1 MEDRINELEHRVDD
15 LAMDLGGLVAR
26 FDEDGEQLPTQK
38 DINELDNSSILDLQE
53 RVAAIERALVTLT
66 NTLHVVD
73 AASLLAVYSLIK
85 TDSLRQPDFK
95 SKQDVIDSG
104 CSDAI
109 TRMLKTVQVYM
120 NNEKEKSDGK
130 DKAEGR

>member
-1 MEDRINELEHRVDD
+1 MEDDIKELSHRSIENAEAIGEVAGDLED
-15 LAMDLGGLVAR
+15 LAKKV
-26 FDEDGEQLPTQK
+26 E
-38 DINELDNSSILDLQE
+38 ELTY
-53 RVAAIERALVTLT
+53 RVVAAERALSILT

-73 AASLLAVYSLIK
+73 AASLLAVYSLIQTNNLK
-85 TDSLRQPDFK
+85 QPTFK

-120 NNEKEKSDGK
+120 NNEAGKEKNGK

>member
-1 MEDRINELEHRVDD
+1 MDEVNVDP
-15 LAMDLGGLVAR
+15 VT
-26 FDEDGEQLPTQK
+26 TQK
-38 DINELDNSSILDLQE
+38 DINELDNDNILELQE
-53 RVAAIERALVTLT
+53 RVAAIEKALQILT

-85 TDSLRQPDFK
+85 TDNLRQPDFK

-120 NNEKEKSDGK
+120 NNEAANGK
-130 DKAEGR
+130 DKTEGR

>member
-1 MEDRINELEHRVDD
+1 MEDDIKELSHRSIENAEAIGEVAGD
-15 LAMDLGGLVAR
+15 LEDL
-26 FDEDGEQLPTQK
+26 TK
-38 DINELDNSSILDLQE
+38 
-53 RVAAIERALVTLT
+53 RVTAIEKALAVLT

-120 NNEKEKSDGK
+120 ANEEKK
-130 DKAEGR
+130 DEK

>member
-1 MEDRINELEHRVDD
+1 MEDKINDLETRTINMAEKTVDIGND
-15 LAMDLGGLVAR
+15 LEDL
-26 FDEDGEQLPTQK
+26 K
-38 DINELDNSSILDLQE
+38 E
-53 RVAAIERALVTLT
+53 RVAAIEKALVTLT

-85 TDSLRQPDFK
+85 TDNLRQPDFK

-120 NNEKEKSDGK
+120 NNEKKSNGE
-130 DKAEGR
+130 DKTEGR

>member
-1 MEDRINELEHRVDD
+1 MEDRITELEHKVDD
-15 LAMDLGGLVAR
+15 LAMDLGGFMAR

-38 DINELDNSSILDLQE
+38 DINELDNSSILELQE
-53 RVAAIERALVTLT
+53 RVAAIEKALVTLT

-73 AASLLAVYSLIK
+73 AASLLAVYSLIQTNNLK
-85 TDSLRQPDFK
+85 QPTFK

-120 NNEKEKSDGK
+120 ANEVKKGA
-130 DKAEGR
+130 AEA

>member
-1 MEDRINELEHRVDD
+1 METTKELITKVKELEER
-15 LAMDLGGLVAR
+15 LVA
-26 FDEDGEQLPTQK
+26 
-38 DINELDNSSILDLQE
+38 
-53 RVAAIERALVTLT
+53 AERALAILT

-73 AASLLAVYSLIK
+73 AASLLAVYSLIQTNNLK
-85 TDSLRQPDFK
+85 QPTFK

-120 NNEKEKSDGK
+120 ANEKEKSNGK
-130 DKAEGR
+130 DKTEGR

>member
-1 MEDRINELEHRVDD
+1 MEDDIKELSHRSIENAEAIGETAGELED
-15 LAMDLGGLVAR
+15 L
-26 FDEDGEQLPTQK
+26 TK
-38 DINELDNSSILDLQE
+38 

-120 NNEKEKSDGK
+120 NNEKEKSNGK

>member
-1 MEDRINELEHRVDD
+1 MEDDIKDLETRAANMTEKIVDVGND
-15 LAMDLGGLVAR
+15 LEDL
-26 FDEDGEQLPTQK
+26 K
-38 DINELDNSSILDLQE
+38 E
-53 RVAAIERALVTLT
+53 RVAAIEKALVTLT

-120 NNEKEKSDGK
+120 ANERKK
-130 DKAEGR
+130 DASNASE

>member
-1 MEDRINELEHRVDD
+1 MTTRELTTKVKELEER
-15 LAMDLGGLVAR
+15 LVA
-26 FDEDGEQLPTQK
+26 
-38 DINELDNSSILDLQE
+38 
-53 RVAAIERALVTLT
+53 AERALAILT

-73 AASLLAVYSLIK
+73 AASLLAVYSLIQTNNLK
-85 TDSLRQPDFK
+85 QPDFK

-120 NNEKEKSDGK
+120 NNEASNGK
-130 DKAEGR
+130 DKTEGR

>member
-1 MEDRINELEHRVDD
+1 MEDDIKDLETRAANMAEKIVDVGND
-15 LAMDLGGLVAR
+15 LEDL
-26 FDEDGEQLPTQK
+26 K
-38 DINELDNSSILDLQE
+38 E
-53 RVAAIERALVTLT
+53 RVTAIEKALVTLT

-85 TDSLRQPDFK
+85 TDNLRQPDFK

-120 NNEKEKSDGK
+120 NNEAKKNGK
-130 DKAEGR
+130 DKTEGR

>member
-1 MEDRINELEHRVDD
+1 MEVKMTTKELTTKVNELEDR
-15 LAMDLGGLVAR
+15 LVA
-26 FDEDGEQLPTQK
+26 
-38 DINELDNSSILDLQE
+38 
-53 RVAAIERALVTLT
+53 AERALAILT

-120 NNEKEKSDGK
+120 NNEAANGK
-130 DKAEGR
+130 DKTEGR

>member
-1 MEDRINELEHRVDD
+1 MEDKIYDLENRVNELAAQVGELEASIED
-15 LAMDLGGLVAR
+15 LTKIKEALTSHD
-26 FDEDGEQLPTQK
+26 K
-38 DINELDNSSILDLQE
+38 
-53 RVAAIERALVTLT
+53 ALVTLT

-85 TDSLRQPDFK
+85 TGNLRQPDFK

-120 NNEKEKSDGK
+120 NNEKEKSNGK
-130 DKAEGR
+130 DETEGR

>member
-1 MEDRINELEHRVDD
+1 MEDEIKDLNDRTTNMTEKIVDVGNDLED
-15 LAMDLGGLVAR
+15 L
-26 FDEDGEQLPTQK
+26 K
-38 DINELDNSSILDLQE
+38 E
-53 RVAAIERALVTLT
+53 RVAAIEKALVTLT

-120 NNEKEKSDGK
+120 NNEKKTNGK
-130 DKAEGR
+130 DETEGR

>member
-1 MEDRINELEHRVDD
+1 METTKELITKVNELEER
-15 LAMDLGGLVAR
+15 LVAA
-26 FDEDGEQLPTQK
+26 EKAL
-38 DINELDNSSILDLQE
+38 
-53 RVAAIERALVTLT
+53 AILT

-73 AASLLAVYSLIK
+73 AASLLAVYSLIQTNNLK
-85 TDSLRQPDFK
+85 QPTFK

-120 NNEKEKSDGK
+120 NNEKKSNGK
-130 DKAEGR
+130 DKTEGR

>member
-1 MEDRINELEHRVDD
+1 MEDDIKELSHRSIENAEAIGEVAAELED
-15 LAMDLGGLVAR
+15 L
-26 FDEDGEQLPTQK
+26 TK
-38 DINELDNSSILDLQE
+38 
-53 RVAAIERALVTLT
+53 RVAAIEKALVTLT

-85 TDSLRQPDFK
+85 TDNLRQPDFK

-120 NNEKEKSDGK
+120 NNEAKKGA
-130 DKAEGR
+130 AEV

>member
-1 MEDRINELEHRVDD
+1 MEDDIKELSHRSIENAEAIGEVAAELEDLTKRV
-15 LAMDLGGLVAR
+15 
-26 FDEDGEQLPTQK
+26 
-38 DINELDNSSILDLQE
+38 
-53 RVAAIERALVTLT
+53 VAAEKALAVLT

-120 NNEKEKSDGK
+120 NNEAKKDEK
-130 DKAEGR
+130 

>member
-1 MEDRINELEHRVDD
+1 MEDKIEELEKRCYDV
-15 LAMDLGGLVAR
+15 AEAAGGNTA
-26 FDEDGEQLPTQK
+26 
-38 DINELDNSSILDLQE
+38 DIMYLKEELKELKETVEAHNK
-53 RVAAIERALVTLT
+53 ALVTLT

-120 NNEKEKSDGK
+120 NNEAANGK
-130 DKAEGR
+130 DKTEGC

>member
-1 MEDRINELEHRVDD
+1 MEDDIKDLNDRTINMAEKIVDVGNDLEDLTKKVEELTYRV
-15 LAMDLGGLVAR
+15 
-26 FDEDGEQLPTQK
+26 
-38 DINELDNSSILDLQE
+38 
-53 RVAAIERALVTLT
+53 VAAEKALQILT

-85 TDSLRQPDFK
+85 TDNLRQPDFK

-120 NNEKEKSDGK
+120 NNEAANGK
-130 DKAEGR
+130 DETEGR

>member
-1 MEDRINELEHRVDD
+1 MTTKELTTKVKDLEDR
-15 LAMDLGGLVAR
+15 LAAAEKALA
-26 FDEDGEQLPTQK
+26 
-38 DINELDNSSILDLQE
+38 ILS
-53 RVAAIERALVTLT
+53 
-66 NTLHVVD
+66 NTLHVID

-85 TDSLRQPDFK
+85 TDNLRQPDFK

-120 NNEKEKSDGK
+120 NNEAKRDKDDKSN
-130 DKAEGR
+130 

>member
-1 MEDRINELEHRVDD
+1 MEDDIKELSHRSIENAEAIGETAAELED
-15 LAMDLGGLVAR
+15 L
-26 FDEDGEQLPTQK
+26 TK
-38 DINELDNSSILDLQE
+38 
-53 RVAAIERALVTLT
+53 RVAAIEKALVTLT

-85 TDSLRQPDFK
+85 TDNLRQPDFK

-120 NNEKEKSDGK
+120 NNEAKKGA
-130 DKAEGR
+130 AEA

>member
-1 MEDRINELEHRVDD
+1 MEVEMTNDEIRVELLDKEKRIGELEER
-15 LAMDLGGLVAR
+15 LVAA
-26 FDEDGEQLPTQK
+26 EKAL
-38 DINELDNSSILDLQE
+38 
-53 RVAAIERALVTLT
+53 AILT

-120 NNEKEKSDGK
+120 NNEAKNNGK
-130 DKAEGR
+130 DKTEGR

>member
-1 MEDRINELEHRVDD
+1 MENKIDELETRTIDTAEFTGELSGTIED
-15 LAMDLGGLVAR
+15 LTKRA
-26 FDEDGEQLPTQK
+26 
-38 DINELDNSSILDLQE
+38 
-53 RVAAIERALVTLT
+53 AAIEKALVALT

-120 NNEKEKSDGK
+120 ANEKEKSNGK
-130 DKAEGR
+130 DKTEGR

>member
-1 MEDRINELEHRVDD
+1 MENNFDKMTDKEKIDYLMDLANSVTKDKIELEER
-15 LAMDLGGLVAR
+15 LVA
-26 FDEDGEQLPTQK
+26 
-38 DINELDNSSILDLQE
+38 
-53 RVAAIERALVTLT
+53 AERALSILT

-73 AASLLAVYSLIK
+73 AASLLAVYSLIQTNNLK
-85 TDSLRQPDFK
+85 QPTFK

-120 NNEKEKSDGK
+120 ANEKEKTNGK
-130 DKAEGR
+130 DETEGR

>member
-1 MEDRINELEHRVDD
+1 MEDKINDLETRTIDTAAFTGELSGALEDLTKKVEELTYRV
-15 LAMDLGGLVAR
+15 
-26 FDEDGEQLPTQK
+26 
-38 DINELDNSSILDLQE
+38 
-53 RVAAIERALVTLT
+53 VAAERALSILT

-85 TDSLRQPDFK
+85 TDNLRQPDFK

-120 NNEKEKSDGK
+120 NNEAANGK
-130 DKAEGR
+130 DKTEGR

>member
-1 MEDRINELEHRVDD
+1 MEDDIKELSHRGIENAESIGEVAAD
-15 LAMDLGGLVAR
+15 LEDL
-26 FDEDGEQLPTQK
+26 
-38 DINELDNSSILDLQE
+38 IE
-53 RVAAIERALVTLT
+53 RVAAIEKALVTLT

-73 AASLLAVYSLIK
+73 AASLLAVYSLIQTNNLK
-85 TDSLRQPDFK
+85 QPTFK

-120 NNEKEKSDGK
+120 NNEAKDEK
-130 DKAEGR
+130 

>member
-1 MEDRINELEHRVDD
+1 MAVEMTNDEIRAELLDKEKRIGELEER
-15 LAMDLGGLVAR
+15 LVA
-26 FDEDGEQLPTQK
+26 
-38 DINELDNSSILDLQE
+38 
-53 RVAAIERALVTLT
+53 AERALAILT

-85 TDSLRQPDFK
+85 TDNLRQPDFK

-120 NNEKEKSDGK
+120 NNEAGKEKKNGK
-130 DKAEGR
+130 DKTEGR

>member
-1 MEDRINELEHRVDD
+1 MDEVNVDP
-15 LAMDLGGLVAR
+15 VT
-26 FDEDGEQLPTQK
+26 TQK
-38 DINELDNSSILDLQE
+38 DINELDNDNILELQE
-53 RVAAIERALVTLT
+53 RVAAIEKALQILT

-73 AASLLAVYSLIK
+73 AASLLAVYSLIQTNNLK
-85 TDSLRQPDFK
+85 QPTFK

-120 NNEKEKSDGK
+120 NNEASNGK
-130 DKAEGR
+130 DKTEGR

>member
-1 MEDRINELEHRVDD
+1 MEDKINELETRTIDTAEFTGELSGTIEDLTKKVEELTYRV
-15 LAMDLGGLVAR
+15 
-26 FDEDGEQLPTQK
+26 
-38 DINELDNSSILDLQE
+38 
-53 RVAAIERALVTLT
+53 VAAERALSILT

-73 AASLLAVYSLIK
+73 AASLLAVYSLIQTNNLK
-85 TDSLRQPDFK
+85 QPTFK

-120 NNEKEKSDGK
+120 NNEAANGK
-130 DKAEGR
+130 DKTEGR

>member
-1 MEDRINELEHRVDD
+1 MEDKTIKAAGAKLETEEQTKIRELEER
-15 LAMDLGGLVAR
+15 LVAA
-26 FDEDGEQLPTQK
+26 EKAL
-38 DINELDNSSILDLQE
+38 
-53 RVAAIERALVTLT
+53 AILT

-85 TDSLRQPDFK
+85 TDNLRQPDFK

-120 NNEKEKSDGK
+120 NNEAKKGA
-130 DKAEGR
+130 AEA

>member
-1 MEDRINELEHRVDD
+1 MEDKINELETRTIDTAEFTGELSGTIEDLTKRIEELTYRV
-15 LAMDLGGLVAR
+15 
-26 FDEDGEQLPTQK
+26 
-38 DINELDNSSILDLQE
+38 
-53 RVAAIERALVTLT
+53 VAAEHALSVLT

-73 AASLLAVYSLIK
+73 AASLLAVYSLIQTNNLK
-85 TDSLRQPDFK
+85 QPTFK

-120 NNEKEKSDGK
+120 NNEAKDEK
-130 DKAEGR
+130 

>member
-1 MEDRINELEHRVDD
+1 MEDRIEELEQRCYDV
-15 LAMDLGGLVAR
+15 AEAAGGNTADIVYLKEELKELKETVEAHNKALVA
-26 FDEDGEQLPTQK
+26 F
-38 DINELDNSSILDLQE
+38 
-53 RVAAIERALVTLT
+53 T

-120 NNEKEKSDGK
+120 NNEAKKDEK
-130 DKAEGR
+130 

>member
-1 MEDRINELEHRVDD
+1 MEDDIKELSHRSIENAEAIGEVAGD
-15 LAMDLGGLVAR
+15 LEDL
-26 FDEDGEQLPTQK
+26 TK
-38 DINELDNSSILDLQE
+38 
-53 RVAAIERALVTLT
+53 RVTAIEKALVTLT

-73 AASLLAVYSLIK
+73 AASLLAVYSLIQTNNLK
-85 TDSLRQPDFK
+85 QPTFK

-120 NNEKEKSDGK
+120 NNEAKNGK
-130 DKAEGR
+130 DKTEGR

>member
-1 MEDRINELEHRVDD
+1 MEDDIKDLNDRTINMAEKIVDVGNDLEDLTIKVEELTYRV
-15 LAMDLGGLVAR
+15 
-26 FDEDGEQLPTQK
+26 
-38 DINELDNSSILDLQE
+38 
-53 RVAAIERALVTLT
+53 VAAEHALSILT

-73 AASLLAVYSLIK
+73 AASLLAVYSLIQTNNLK
-85 TDSLRQPDFK
+85 QPDFK

-120 NNEKEKSDGK
+120 ANEAKK
-130 DKAEGR
+130 DDSATSK

>member
-1 MEDRINELEHRVDD
+1 MEDKINELETRTIDIAESTGELSGTLEDVTRRVIALEKA
-15 LAMDLGGLVAR
+15 LAV
-26 FDEDGEQLPTQK
+26 
-38 DINELDNSSILDLQE
+38 
-53 RVAAIERALVTLT
+53 LT

-85 TDSLRQPDFK
+85 TDNLRQPDFK

-120 NNEKEKSDGK
+120 ANEAKEKK
-130 DKAEGR
+130 DEK

>member
-1 MEDRINELEHRVDD
+1 MDEVNVD
-15 LAMDLGGLVAR
+15 
-26 FDEDGEQLPTQK
+26 PITTQK
-38 DINELDNSSILDLQE
+38 DINELDNDNILELQE
-53 RVAAIERALVTLT
+53 RLAAAERAIQILS

-73 AASLLAVYSLIK
+73 AASLLAVYSLIQTNNLK
-85 TDSLRQPDFK
+85 QPTFK

-120 NNEKEKSDGK
+120 NNEKKSNGK
-130 DKAEGR
+130 DKTEGR

>member
-1 MEDRINELEHRVDD
+1 MTTKELTAKVKELEER
-15 LAMDLGGLVAR
+15 LVAA
-26 FDEDGEQLPTQK
+26 EK
-38 DINELDNSSILDLQE
+38 
-53 RVAAIERALVTLT
+53 ALAVLS

-120 NNEKEKSDGK
+120 NNEKEKKEKGA
-130 DKAEGR
+130 AEA

>member
-1 MEDRINELEHRVDD
+1 MEDKINDLEHRVDD
-15 LAMDLGGLVAR
+15 LAMKV
-26 FDEDGEQLPTQK
+26 GELMAEVETHEK
-38 DINELDNSSILDLQE
+38 
-53 RVAAIERALVTLT
+53 ALITLT

-120 NNEKEKSDGK
+120 NNEAKNGK
-130 DKAEGR
+130 DKTEGR

>member
-1 MEDRINELEHRVDD
+1 MTTKELTTKVKELEER
-15 LAMDLGGLVAR
+15 LVA
-26 FDEDGEQLPTQK
+26 
-38 DINELDNSSILDLQE
+38 
-53 RVAAIERALVTLT
+53 AERALSILT

-73 AASLLAVYSLIK
+73 AASLLAVYSLIQTNNLK
-85 TDSLRQPDFK
+85 QPTFK

-120 NNEKEKSDGK
+120 ANEKEKSNGK
-130 DKAEGR
+130 DETEGR

>member
-1 MEDRINELEHRVDD
+1 MEDRIEELEQRCYDV
-15 LAMDLGGLVAR
+15 AEAAGGNTADIVYLKEELKKLK
-26 FDEDGEQLPTQK
+26 ED
-38 DINELDNSSILDLQE
+38 
-53 RVAAIERALVTLT
+53 IEAHNKALVTLT

-85 TDSLRQPDFK
+85 TDNLRQPDFK

-120 NNEKEKSDGK
+120 ANEKEKSNGK
-130 DKAEGR
+130 DKTEGR